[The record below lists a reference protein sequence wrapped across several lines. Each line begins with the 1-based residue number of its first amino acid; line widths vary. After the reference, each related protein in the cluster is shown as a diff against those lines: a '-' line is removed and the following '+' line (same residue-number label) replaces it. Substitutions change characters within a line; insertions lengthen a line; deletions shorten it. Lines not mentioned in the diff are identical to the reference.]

1 MLTCRL
7 VSNERRGGS
16 WWRHARTDDQR
27 EWDALG
33 LVPRVGI
40 LAGTSRSALF
50 SFLYLLSGKFWQL
63 ETMDSSSVHAM
74 NANQS
79 PLRGALLALIVQRS
93 SHGYALASRLQ
104 RQLGQ
109 SWPIHR
115 TSLYRMLRG
124 MHEDALIVAESAD
137 ESNPAR
143 IVYSPTDLAAPAVVA
158 WMDSPLPLG
167 EGQLQLQARMVVA
180 RQEDLPRLL
189 VALNGYERELFA
201 KRAKIEADVPT
212 KRQLRSA
219 MMFLVRE
226 APIQRINGELLWVDL
241 SRQTIRDLMVPRPS

>member
-1 MLTCRL
+1 MQRL
-7 VSNERRGGS
+7 RVVYRRFRSSFRPDGRVS
-16 WWRHARTDDQR
+16 
-27 EWDALG
+27 
-33 LVPRVGI
+33 LVPRVGNV
-40 LAGTSRSALF
+40 GCDEQVGFCR
-50 SFLYLLSGKFWQL
+50 FLYLPSGKFWQL
-63 ETMDSSSVHAM
+63 ETMDSSSAHAT

-79 PLRGALLALIVQRS
+79 PLRGALLTLIVQGA

-104 RQLGQ
+104 RQLGP

-115 TSLYRMLRG
+115 TSLYRMLRA
-124 MHEDALIVAESAD
+124 MHEDGLIVPESAD

-143 IVYSPTDLAAPAVVA
+143 IVYSPTESAAPAVVA

-167 EGQLQLQARMVVA
+167 EGQLQLQGRMVVA

-201 KRAKIEADVPT
+201 KRAKFEADMPT

-226 APIQRINGELLWVDL
+226 APIQRINSELLWVDL
-241 SRQTIRDLMVPRPS
+241 SRQTIRDLMVSQPS